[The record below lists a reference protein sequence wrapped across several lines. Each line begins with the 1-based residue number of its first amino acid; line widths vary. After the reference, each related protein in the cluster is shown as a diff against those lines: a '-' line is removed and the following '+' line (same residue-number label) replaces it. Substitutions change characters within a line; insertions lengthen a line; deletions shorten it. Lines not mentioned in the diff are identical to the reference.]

1 MNCRKA
7 RQWISLERDRQLEPH
22 HVASLQEHLERCE
35 DCQGYRS
42 ELALGL
48 RMLAATEPQLPETFD
63 WKLQLRLSQALRE
76 AAREKAYPWP
86 QESAGWRP
94 WLGRAGLS
102 AALGLAAV
110 LVVAVVAPDRVAPVL
125 GGQQAPVTAAAQSA
139 RLPLQASADTDV
151 LDDATRRPLDAH
163 LSGGLSRLAGAGGA
177 DLQRRVNGAA
187 LRQSPWSG
195 ARDQDLLRILRLEQD
210 LGALRRRLAARDRT
224 IQTLQAR
231 LDSLT
236 AQTVDRSR
244 EAVGTR

>member
-7 RQWISLERDRQLEPH
+7 RQWISLERDGQLQPQ
-22 HVASLQEHLERCE
+22 HVVALQTHLESCTG
-35 DCQGYRS
+35 CQEYRS
-42 ELALGL
+42 ELTLGL
-48 RMLAATEPQLPETFD
+48 RMLAATEPRLPETFD

-76 AAREKAYPWP
+76 AARETAYPWP
-86 QESAGWRP
+86 EESAGWRP

-110 LVVAVVAPDRVAPVL
+110 LAVAVIAPDRMAPVL
-125 GGQQAPVTAAAQSA
+125 GGQTERVTAAADSP
-139 RLPLQASADTDV
+139 RLPLQASLGTD
-151 LDDATRRPLDAH
+151 LQDATRRPLDGR
-163 LSGGLSRLAGAGGA
+163 LDGGLSRLAGARA
-177 DLQRRVNGAA
+177 TDLQRRVSSNG
-187 LRQSPWSG
+187 LQPRSWSG

-210 LGALRRRLAARDRT
+210 VEVLRRRLATKDRT

-236 AQTVDRSR
+236 ARTVDRNT

>member
-7 RQWISLERDRQLEPH
+7 RQWISLERDGQLDPQ
-22 HVASLQEHLERCE
+22 HVTALQGHLQRCT
-35 DCQGYRS
+35 DCQEYRS
-42 ELALGL
+42 ELGLGL

-86 QESAGWRP
+86 EESAGWRP

-110 LVVAVVAPDRVAPVL
+110 LAVAVVAPDRMAPVL
-125 GGQQAPVTAAAQSA
+125 GGEQVQVSVAAQSA
-139 RLPLQASADTDV
+139 RLPLQDDPGAET
-151 LDDATRRPLDAH
+151 LDDATRRPLDAR
-163 LSGGLSRLAGAGGA
+163 LAGGLSRLAGAGGP
-177 DLQRRVNGAA
+177 DLQRRVSGAA
-187 LRQSPWSG
+187 LRQPSWSG
-195 ARDQDLLRILRLEQD
+195 DRDQDLLRILRLEQD
-210 LGALRRRLAARDRT
+210 LEALRRRLAARDRT